1 MLGIRLSRLPMSA
14 KVFCTLFLL
23 GIGCGAIA
31 AAVQAAT
38 AIGLTP
44 ADVQASLGREMPMTS
59 LAPGGHGQH
68 HQAEKEISV
77 SDISGA
83 AKVWIRTPL
92 LIQTSH
98 THLFGQTLIAGLLG
112 LIFLF
117 SSLGERLKS
126 VILAL
131 PFVGTLIDIGGMW
144 LTRFVWPGLSVLVI
158 AGGSLFALGY
168 ALITVISLWQLWIGT
183 AVRAAG
189 RRGAGAPPSEASL

>member
-59 LAPGGHGQH
+59 LAPGGGQGQH
-68 HQAEKEISV
+68 QMAEKEISV

-117 SSLGERLKS
+117 SSVGERLKS
-126 VILAL
+126 MILAL
-131 PFVGTLIDIGGMW
+131 PFVGTLMDIGGMW
-144 LTRFVWPGLSVLVI
+144 LTRFASPSLSVLVI
-158 AGGSLFALGY
+158 AGGIIFAVGY
-168 ALITVISLWQLWIGT
+168 ALITLIALYELWLIEEQP
-183 AVRAAG
+183 A
-189 RRGAGAPPSEASL
+189 